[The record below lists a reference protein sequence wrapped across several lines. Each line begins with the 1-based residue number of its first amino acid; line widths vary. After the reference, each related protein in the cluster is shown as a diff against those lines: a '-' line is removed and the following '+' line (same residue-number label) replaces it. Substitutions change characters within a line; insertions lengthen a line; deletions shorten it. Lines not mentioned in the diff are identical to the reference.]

1 MSDFTTSAATTAA
14 APDPSKHV
22 NYAYGMVLGVDDLT
36 QEFAYHSGRDRWMM
50 RDAVGYGTLS
60 GLRVAVGADKNGDA
74 EVTVE
79 AGTAVS
85 PSGQLIRVAPR
96 QCANVVN
103 WLGFAKN
110 QDAIKKYVNI
120 PPGGDLRLYV
130 VLCYRDCPTDNV
142 PIPGEP
148 CRDESDAVAPS
159 RIKDDFRLELRFRA
173 PAQEEEDALRDFIKW
188 LNEHV
193 VFTDETNDLTDL
205 ETFIERLRKA
215 AHDPSTPLSPPD
227 FILDSPIDVMSVAAQ
242 DACEYLRTAFRLW
255 VTELRPLW
263 RPDFFGSMPGCADQV
278 TKTDDDAEDADCV
291 LLAELLVPL
300 DATGQLDAMK
310 EIVIDEERR
319 PYIVHLRMLQEWL
332 TCGACVGGCAGAMS
346 LSSAGALAQTQ
357 VLPLVTLLHTTHQGK
372 KFLRLWLHPDAP
384 SNDATIV
391 SFDVGAVTVYQDL
404 DNAGGGH
411 YLQKLTVSEPAHV
424 TTRRNL
430 FEIDLKGSSH
440 DTMRLQFDLRHIYVN
455 NSTTNLA
462 DYAKS
467 QNIRFVGQSA
477 NDIVTAFAPMY

>member
-36 QEFAYHSGRDRWMM
+36 QEFAYHAGRDRWMM

-60 GLRVAVGADKNGDA
+60 GLRVAVGTDKNGDA

-85 PSGQLIRVAPR
+85 PRGQLIRVAPR
-96 QCANVVN
+96 QCANIVK

-110 QDAIKKYVNI
+110 KDAIKNHVNV

-159 RIKDDFRLELRFRA
+159 RLKDDFRLELRFKP
-173 PAQEEEDALRDFIKW
+173 PAQEEEDALRDFVKW

-193 VFTDETNDLTDL
+193 VFTDETHDLTDL
-205 ETFIERLRKA
+205 QTFIERLRKA
-215 AHDPSTPLSPPD
+215 VHDPSSPLSPPD
-227 FILDSPIDVMSVAAQ
+227 FMLDSPIDVMHVAAH
-242 DACEYLRTAFRLW
+242 DSCEYLRAAFRLW

-263 RPDFFGSMPGCADQV
+263 RPNFFGSMPGCGDNV
-278 TKTDDDAEDADCV
+278 TQTADDADDADCV

-300 DATGQLDAMK
+300 DAAGHLDASK
-310 EIVIDEERR
+310 EIAIDEERR
-319 PYIVHLRMLQEWL
+319 PFIVHLRMLQEWL
-332 TCGACVGGCAGAMS
+332 MCGACVCADTDAMS
-346 LSSAGALAQTQ
+346 VAASASAHVQF
-357 VLPLVTLLHTTHQGK
+357 LPLVNVFRTTQSGK
-372 KFLRLWLHPDAP
+372 KFLRLWFHPSAP
-384 SNDATIV
+384 GNDV
-391 SFDVGAVTVYQDL
+391 SVHVMNPGAVTVYEEL
-404 DNAGGGH
+404 DIASGGH
-411 YLQKLTVSEPAHV
+411 YLKNLYTPAPLKV
-424 TTRRNL
+424 TNRRNL
-430 FEIDLKGSSH
+430 YDINMGTHTQDAL
-440 DTMRLQFDLRHIYVN
+440 RLEFDLRHIFIDNGVT
-455 NSTTNLA
+455 SLA
-462 DYAKS
+462 KYAKS
-467 QNIRFVGQSA
+467 QNIRFVGQDA
-477 NDIVTAFAPMY
+477 HDIVTAFAPLF